1 MYSGDTSLTEVTGQ
15 MVYCHYAFI
24 QCDPVYFSIV
34 PGVCVCVFVGVGVG
48 VCVCVCVHWVLWVC
62 SATA

>member
-1 MYSGDTSLTEVTGQ
+1 M
-15 MVYCHYAFI
+15 YCHYAFI

-34 PGVCVCVFVGVGVG
+34 PAVCVCVSL
-48 VCVCVCVHWVLWVC
+48 CVSVLVLCVCVHWVLWVC